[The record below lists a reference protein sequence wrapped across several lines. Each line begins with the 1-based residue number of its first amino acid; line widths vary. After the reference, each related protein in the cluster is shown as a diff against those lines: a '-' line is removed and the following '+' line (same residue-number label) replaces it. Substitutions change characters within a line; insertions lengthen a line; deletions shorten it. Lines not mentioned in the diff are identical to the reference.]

1 MPPNSLDWLIAGLIS
16 YLVGSTPTAYLAAR
30 WLKGE
35 DLRRLG
41 DRNLGAA
48 NVYRN
53 IGSRAGIA
61 VGIIDIAKGSAA
73 VLLAQALF
81 NSTAAEMIAGV
92 AAVAGHNWPV
102 HFRLRGGRGAATGVG
117 VLIAVLPALALP
129 LGITGLCILWLT
141 RKAIISLAFFLITV
155 PGPHLVAGQIPVSRP
170 LLGGRSNT
178 PTRLQPSRWAY
189 PFWSVS
195 ATSSASGGTRR
206 RTLTVSLPFP
216 KGSQRCG
223 SVIYP

>member
-1 MPPNSLDWLIAGLIS
+1 MPPDSLDWLIVGLIS

-53 IGSRAGIA
+53 IGSRAGVA
-61 VGIIDIAKGSAA
+61 VGVIDIGKGAVA

-81 NSTAAEMIAGV
+81 NSTATEMIAGV

-102 HFRLRGGRGAATGVG
+102 HFRLRGGRGAATAVG

-129 LGITGLCILWLT
+129 LAITGLGILWLT
-141 RKAIISLAFFLITV
+141 RKAIIALAFFLITV
-155 PGPHLVAGQIPVSRP
+155 PVLAWWLAKYPYPVANWWPVQYSYEVAAFALGIPILVGVSHFLSLRRDSEPETDSGPA
-170 LLGGRSNT
+170 
-178 PTRLQPSRWAY
+178 
-189 PFWSVS
+189 
-195 ATSSASGGTRR
+195 
-206 RTLTVSLPFP
+206 LPQ
-216 KGSQRCG
+216 G
-223 SVIYP
+223 

>member
-1 MPPNSLDWLIAGLIS
+1 MPPDSLDWLIVGLIS

-35 DLRRLG
+35 DLCRLG

-53 IGSRAGIA
+53 IGSRAGIV
-61 VGIIDIAKGSAA
+61 VGVIDIAKGSAA

-81 NSTAAEMIAGV
+81 NSTATEMIAGV

-102 HFRLRGGRGAATGVG
+102 HFKLRGGRGAATAVG

-129 LGITGLCILWLT
+129 LAITGLGILWLT
-141 RKAIISLAFFLITV
+141 RKAIVPLAFFLITV
-155 PGPHLVAGQIPVSRP
+155 PVFTWWLAKYPYPVANWWPVQYSYEVAAFALGIPILVGVSHFLSLR
-170 LLGGRSNT
+170 RD
-178 PTRLQPSRWAY
+178 PSPA
-189 PFWSVS
+189 
-195 ATSSASGGTRR
+195 
-206 RTLTVSLPFP
+206 
-216 KGSQRCG
+216 
-223 SVIYP
+223 

>member
-1 MPPNSLDWLIAGLIS
+1 MPPDSLDWLIVGLIS

-53 IGSRAGIA
+53 IGSRAGIV
-61 VGIIDIAKGSAA
+61 VGVIDIGKGAVA

-81 NSTAAEMIAGV
+81 NSTATEMIAGV

-102 HFRLRGGRGAATGVG
+102 HFKLRGGRGAATAVG

-129 LGITGLCILWLT
+129 LAITGLGILWLT
-141 RKAIISLAFFLITV
+141 RKAIVPLAFFLITV
-155 PGPHLVAGQIPVSRP
+155 PVLAWWLAKYPYPIANWWPVQYSYEVAAFALGIPILVGVSHFLSLR
-170 LLGGRSNT
+170 RD
-178 PTRLQPSRWAY
+178 PSPA
-189 PFWSVS
+189 
-195 ATSSASGGTRR
+195 
-206 RTLTVSLPFP
+206 
-216 KGSQRCG
+216 
-223 SVIYP
+223 

>member
-141 RKAIISLAFFLITV
+141 RKAIMSLAFFLITV
-155 PGPHLVAGQIPVSRP
+155 PVLTWWLAKYPYPVAAWWPVQYSYEVAAFALGIPILVGVSHFLSVRRDSAPDAGSEP
-170 LLGGRSNT
+170 
-178 PTRLQPSRWAY
+178 A
-189 PFWSVS
+189 
-195 ATSSASGGTRR
+195 
-206 RTLTVSLPFP
+206 LPQ
-216 KGSQRCG
+216 G
-223 SVIYP
+223 

>member
-35 DLRRLG
+35 DLRQLG

-48 NVYRN
+48 NVYRS
-53 IGSRAGIA
+53 IGSHAGIA

-92 AAVAGHNWPV
+92 AAVVGHNWPV
-102 HFRLRGGRGAATGVG
+102 HFRLRGGRGAATAVG

-129 LGITGLCILWLT
+129 LAIAGLGILWLT
-141 RKAIISLAFFLITV
+141 RKATAALAFFLVTV
-155 PGPHLVAGQIPVSRP
+155 PVLTWWLAKYPYPIANWWPVQHSYEIATFALGIPILVGVSHFLSLRRDPAPDADSGPA
-170 LLGGRSNT
+170 
-178 PTRLQPSRWAY
+178 
-189 PFWSVS
+189 
-195 ATSSASGGTRR
+195 
-206 RTLTVSLPFP
+206 LPQ
-216 KGSQRCG
+216 G
-223 SVIYP
+223 